1 MNWHWDTEEI
11 KAMIERGLKI
21 NGVKVTRSRN
31 PNRQELDSCIVCDD
45 LIPSGY
51 TVRKGRKAW
60 FVCSPGCGIDAVFE
74 NNNKGE

>member
-74 NNNKGE
+74 NNNEGD